1 MSDAVNPEAKQV
13 NEKLK
18 KHRVDHLLLLV
29 GKNPVPNAVAGRL
42 LTNPYGKISLIYTS
56 DTADIATK
64 LQQWLLDYE
73 FQPELQKVKAA
84 NPSLIILGVREQL
97 KKYKNL
103 TIGLN
108 YTGGTKAM
116 SVHAFRAVE
125 WWANTSDG
133 KPIKA
138 VFSYL
143 DAPTLHLLFDPADP
157 EGTSNVEAVY
167 VGDALELKLEE
178 LLKLHGWTLGKAPLR
193 TAALPLTSKS
203 LAKAFGDEK
212 KSREWIGWKG
222 KILDKRGKLKDSW
235 RGKTD
240 TIPLPPA
247 SLQTISETLLS
258 ELDQTS
264 ESTINLDEAITKKRI
279 SNIDFFCEWID
290 GKWLEH
296 CVLAILHNLSAPLNL
311 HSCAQNIVPREV
323 VFDLD
328 VVAIRGY
335 QLFAFSCS
343 TDTEQSKGDRSQIKK
358 KLFEAYIRARQLGG
372 DEACVALIS
381 CSKDPESLEK
391 EMRRDYDL
399 EGRIKVFGRKHFN
412 DLSNNIQKWIKSQ
425 SGVGN

>member
-1 MSDAVNPEAKQV
+1 MSDTINLESV
-13 NEKLK
+13 NEQLK
-18 KHRVDHLLLLV
+18 EYQVEHLTLLI

-42 LTNPYGKISLIYTS
+42 LTKLKGRISLIHTA

-64 LQQWLLDYE
+64 LQQWLLEYG
-73 FQPELQKVKAA
+73 FKPELKQVKAA
-84 NPSLIILGVREQL
+84 NPSSIILGVREQL
-97 KKYKNL
+97 EKYKGL
-103 TIGLN
+103 TVGLN

-125 WWANTSDG
+125 WWAKMSAGN
-133 KPIKA
+133 PINP

-157 EGTSNVEAVY
+157 EGTSSVQAVY
-167 VGDALELKLEE
+167 VGEALDLRLEE
-178 LLKLHGWTLGKAPLR
+178 LLKLHGWTLGKAPIK
-193 TAALPLTSKS
+193 TAVLPQTSKALTKVFS
-203 LAKAFGDEK
+203 NER
-212 KSREWIGWKG
+212 KSWEWIDWKN

-240 TIPLPPA
+240 AIPPLPA
-247 SLQTISETLLS
+247 SLQILWETLLS

-264 ESTINLDEAITKKRI
+264 AGNINLDEAITKKII
-279 SNIDFFCEWID
+279 SSLDSFCEWID

-296 CVLAILHNLSAPLNL
+296 CVLEILHDLSAPLSL
-311 HSCAQNIVPREV
+311 HSCAQNIVPEEV
-323 VFDLD
+323 TFDLD

-343 TDTEQSKGDRSQIKK
+343 TDTEQGDRSRVKK

-381 CSKDPESLEK
+381 CSKTPESLEK

-399 EGRIKVFGRKHFN
+399 EGRVKVFGRKHFN
-412 DLSNNIQKWIKSQ
+412 DLSNNIRKWIESQ
-425 SGVGN
+425 SGVEN